1 MTSNEIQEAGVASA
15 QQQHAPPAQIPM
27 ELDEDDIGIR
37 LSMDLPGVRATEISV
52 EVQRGVLSIRGY
64 RSIRGANKQVIKKQ
78 RIARRFAVDTD
89 VVDVSRASANLANGE
104 LVICAPK
111 KSTPKTFKIPV
122 TDDPDFDAEEELKQA
137 SEAMDEG
144 IQVTPAPVVKKEHV
158 DTSAIEP
165 IVSAPVTATTSTKK

>member
-1 MTSNEIQEAGVASA
+1 MFDIIKWQYVITNPD
-15 QQQHAPPAQIPM
+15 HNLTK
-27 ELDEDDIGIR
+27 ELLSFLNVTR
-37 LSMDLPGVRATEISV
+37 L
-52 EVQRGVLSIRGY
+52 
-64 RSIRGANKQVIKKQ
+64 
-78 RIARRFAVDTD
+78 
-89 VVDVSRASANLANGE
+89 
-104 LVICAPK
+104 
-111 KSTPKTFKIPV
+111 